1 MLKTLIIRN
10 FKGIKEAKLDFAHKN
25 IIAGNNGVGKSTI
38 LEAISLVLG
47 QSYGFE
53 ITPYIFHN
61 STWSNLKKNNLPKI
75 IIEAYFDDIE
85 GYADYTGTN
94 NSLREESLG
103 IKLEISFDDDYLD
116 LVENN
121 PSQIPC
127 EYYTLTR
134 KWFSEDTVKPFRNPF
149 SVQIINSSSALHNIK
164 MTNFITRHLQ
174 SNLSDEN
181 NRHIKTV
188 LRGLREN
195 FNSDAQIK
203 DINAELSTIAKD
215 FHESLEISVDMT
227 TASSWNAI
235 SCPFVDEIPVHN
247 AGQGKQCILKTLVS
261 IARDKQQR
269 KSHSER
275 LNIYLIEEPE
285 CHLSHTYMHHFL
297 SLLNEKISGQI
308 FLTTHNSFIANRL
321 NLKNLLIIHNTNG
334 IVKPALFR
342 GNMDDEMFQY
352 FYKTTD
358 YPTLRLALCDKAILV
373 EGPTDEMAVQYYLL
387 SQSKDLFADKIE
399 LIAVGGLRFKNFV
412 TLARAIGKRIAIITD
427 NDGKTTKEVTELY
440 LSSES
445 SDNAVRVFT
454 PKDPEEHTIEVAFV
468 NHNTDRLNDF
478 SLIVRKK
485 GQSDAEK
492 DSLTKFLIS
501 NKTMWMF
508 RLLESGDYSFK
519 TPQYIIDAISWIYGE

>member
-10 FKGIKEAKLDFAHKN
+10 FKGIKDAKLDFADKN

-47 QSYGFE
+47 QGYGFE
-53 ITPYIFHN
+53 ITPYIFHK
-61 STWSNLKKNNLPKI
+61 STWKNLKKNNLPVI
-75 IIEAYFDDIE
+75 LIEAYFDDIE
-85 GYADYTGTN
+85 GYAEYTGTN
-94 NSLREESLG
+94 NSLRVESLG

-134 KWFSEDTVKPFRNPF
+134 KWFSEDIVKPFRNPF

-188 LRGLREN
+188 LRGLRDN
-195 FNSDAQIK
+195 FNNDAQIK
-203 DINAELSTIAKD
+203 GINAELSTIAKD
-215 FHESLEISVDMT
+215 YHDSLEISVDMT

-235 SCPFVDEIPVHN
+235 SCPFVDDIPVHN
-247 AGQGKQCILKTLVS
+247 AGQGNQCILKTLVS
-261 IARDKQQR
+261 IAQDKQQ
-269 KSHSER
+269 KER
-275 LNIYLIEEPE
+275 INIYLIEEPE
-285 CHLSHTYMHHFL
+285 CHLSHTYMHNFL
-297 SLLNEKISGQI
+297 NLLEERIVGQI

-321 NLKNLLIIHNTNG
+321 NLKNLIVLNNKEGIITAA
-334 IVKPALFR
+334 IFR
-342 GNMDDEMFQY
+342 GKLNEEMYKY

-373 EGPTDEMAVQYYLL
+373 EGPTDEMLVQYYLE
-387 SQSKDLFADKIE
+387 SISKDLFADKIE
-399 LIAVGGLRFKNFV
+399 LIAVGGVRFKNFI
-412 TLARAIGKRIAIITD
+412 TLARAIGKQVAIITD
-427 NDGKTTKEVTELY
+427 NDKKSRKEVIDLY
-440 LSSES
+440 IPADSHGNSIQ
-445 SDNAVRVFT
+445 VFT
-454 PKDPEEHTIEVAFV
+454 PDDPNEHTVEISFLK
-468 NHNTDRLNDF
+468 HNIDRLQDL
-478 SLIVRKK
+478 SSIIR
-485 GQSDAEK
+485 EK
-492 DSLTKFLIS
+492 NKDKADLESLTNFMIS

-508 RLLESGDYSFK
+508 RLLESGNSSFV